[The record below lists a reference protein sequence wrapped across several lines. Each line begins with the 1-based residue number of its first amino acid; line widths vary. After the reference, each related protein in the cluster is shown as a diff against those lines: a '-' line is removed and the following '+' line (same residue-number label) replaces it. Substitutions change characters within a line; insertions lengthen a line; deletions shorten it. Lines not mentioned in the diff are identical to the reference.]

1 MAAAADKAAMKAA
14 FRHILLAALLLRAF
28 VPMGWMPGQA
38 QLGEAA
44 FIICAADGT
53 LQHGTPGKDDAA
65 KPHQACAFAAAVK
78 LFDTPD
84 AIAVAPPSSTALV
97 TASVIAP
104 TAPAP
109 DAARH
114 PQDPRAPPSFI

>member
-1 MAAAADKAAMKAA
+1 MKAA

-28 VPMGWMPGQA
+28 VPLGWMPGQA

-65 KPHQACAFAAAVK
+65 KTHQPCAFSAAMQA
-78 LFDTPD
+78 FDTPD
-84 AIAVAPPSSTALV
+84 AAAIAPPSANALV
-97 TASVIAP
+97 IASVIAP

-109 DAARH
+109 DAART
-114 PQDPRAPPSFI
+114 PQAPRAPPAFA

>member
-1 MAAAADKAAMKAA
+1 MKAA
-14 FRHILLAALLLRAF
+14 FRHILLAALLLRAL

-65 KPHQACAFAAAVK
+65 KPHQPCAFGAALQLFDQPQAAA
-78 LFDTPD
+78 
-84 AIAVAPPSSTALV
+84 IAPPSSAALV
-97 TASVIAP
+97 IASAAAALGGRQRDDDEIAYV
-104 TAPAP
+104 TTS
-109 DAARH
+109 R
-114 PQDPRAPPSFI
+114 

>member
-1 MAAAADKAAMKAA
+1 MKLA

-28 VPMGWMPGQA
+28 VPLGWMPGTA

-53 LQHGTPGKDDAA
+53 LQHGTPGKDSGA
-65 KPHQACAFAAAVK
+65 PHSQPCAFGAALQSFDLPEAAA
-78 LFDTPD
+78 
-84 AIAVAPPSSTALV
+84 IAPPSTTALV
-97 TASVIAP
+97 IASVIAP

-109 DAARH
+109 DAART
-114 PQDPRAPPSFI
+114 PQSPRAPPFFA

>member
-1 MAAAADKAAMKAA
+1 MKAA

-53 LQHGTPGKDDAA
+53 LQHGTPGKDGAPA
-65 KPHQACAFAAAVK
+65 PHQPCAFAAMSVLSGA
-78 LFDTPD
+78 PD
-84 AIAVAPPSSTALV
+84 AAAIAPPSSTALV
-97 TASVIAP
+97 IASVIAP
-104 TAPAP
+104 TTAPSH
-109 DAARH
+109 AART
-114 PQDPRAPPSFI
+114 PQAPRAPPASA